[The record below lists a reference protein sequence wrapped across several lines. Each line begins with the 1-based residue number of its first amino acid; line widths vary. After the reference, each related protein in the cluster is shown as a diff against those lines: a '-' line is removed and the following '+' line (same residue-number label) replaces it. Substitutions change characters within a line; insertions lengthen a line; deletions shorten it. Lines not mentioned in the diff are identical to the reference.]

1 MAKIKRILAPT
12 DFSELS
18 KVGIRYALEMAR
30 DVSAQV
36 VVYHAIDVGGEWK
49 DRPPEV
55 AAYHDMLEDG
65 RRLLDKFLG
74 DNFADCIDLVEVR
87 CAVEFGTPHKNIV
100 EKAAEEGVDM
110 IVMST
115 HGRTGLNHIIMGSVA
130 EKVVARATCPVLV
143 VPHDGRRP
151 GLIISKF
158 SIASVMAIDEV
169 VDCRHHHAA
178 PAIFSVVTG
187 IKLDSRPGLKDRA
200 IFLELVKLT
209 VNRHP
214 KHLMLNVR
222 GFID

>member
-1 MAKIKRILAPT
+1 MARVKRILAPT

-30 DVSAQV
+30 DVSAEV

-49 DRPPEV
+49 DKPPKV
-55 AAYHDMLEDG
+55 AAYHDRLEES
-65 RRLLDKFLG
+65 RRLLEKFVA

-87 CAVEFGTPHKNIV
+87 YAVEFGTPHKNIV
-100 EKAAEEGVDM
+100 EKATAEGVDM

-151 GLIISKF
+151 AL
-158 SIASVMAIDEV
+158 
-169 VDCRHHHAA
+169 AA
-178 PAIFSVVTG
+178 A
-187 IKLDSRPGLKDRA
+187 A
-200 IFLELVKLT
+200 
-209 VNRHP
+209 
-214 KHLMLNVR
+214 
-222 GFID
+222 